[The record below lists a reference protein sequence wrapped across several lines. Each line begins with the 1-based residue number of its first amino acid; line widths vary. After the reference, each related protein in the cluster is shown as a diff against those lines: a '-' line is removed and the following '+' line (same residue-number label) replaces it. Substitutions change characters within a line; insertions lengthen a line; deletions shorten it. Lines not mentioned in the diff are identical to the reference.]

1 MKSDMITESYK
12 KRGVNR
18 DRFKS
23 VVTPYDS
30 YLDVGCGSGVYL
42 INNNYAIVEGC
53 DIEDLRVDE
62 ARKTEFKI
70 QNLPKLEYSDSQFD
84 VVSVFEVLEHV
95 QDYQLSIAELTRIT
109 KKKLVISVPNCDVH
123 KCVRNNGLVYSH
135 YVDRTHINFFNKES
149 IIKAINENT
158 NKKIKNIDI
167 TLINCVYLFNSVLS
181 CYFGI
186 NSRIMRVIERKV
198 FGKRLPKITLLVEVS
213 F

>member
-109 KKKLVISVPNCDVH
+109 KKSGEFSCY
-123 KCVRNNGLVYSH
+123 VYS
-135 YVDRTHINFFNKES
+135 K
-149 IIKAINENT
+149 KALPRELIDDYFRIET
-158 NKKIKNIDI
+158 KK
-167 TLINCVYLFNSVLS
+167 LS
-181 CYFGI
+181 HEQLWEMSEQLQRHG
-186 NSRIMRVIERKV
+186 V
-198 FGKRLPKITLLVEVS
+198 
-213 F
+213 